1 MAKFFLFFVLGISLT
16 VSAAGSVMPVQTAEE
31 ELVPLDFSEE
41 TIQEFKED
49 PEYDYSE
56 AISDDH
62 WWSKFKRYIRLQWQQ
77 FLDWMFGDY
86 EAPLLLA
93 IFLYIL
99 PYLLLGLLLA
109 FILYLFGKLN
119 PGNYLFGTPD
129 GGEVH
134 FTEQEKIIKTRNIKK
149 LIEKAV
155 TSENYRLAVRYH
167 FLYLLQQL
175 SREEIVSY
183 DPAKTDEEYVQ
194 EIKDKELQGLFRKV
208 SRIYDYVWYGD
219 FVPEATAYQRIKNE
233 FEKIENLIQPQH
245 EQSL

>member
-1 MAKFFLFFVLGISLT
+1 MAKIFLFFVLGISLT
-16 VSAAGSVMPVQTAEE
+16 VSAGGLTIPVQTAEE

-41 TIQEFKED
+41 TIERFKED
-49 PEYDYSE
+49 PDYDYSE
-56 AISDDH
+56 AIAEDH
-62 WWSKFKRYIRLQWQQ
+62 WWTRFKRYIRLQWQR

-93 IFLYIL
+93 ILLDIL

-109 FILYLFGKLN
+109 FILYLFGKIN
-119 PGNYLFGTPD
+119 PGNHIFGTPD

-134 FTEQEKIIKTRNIKK
+134 FTEEEKIIKTRNIRS
-149 LIEKAV
+149 LIERAV
-155 TSENYRLAVRYH
+155 ASENYRLAVRYH

-175 SREEIVSY
+175 SREEIVVY
-183 DPAKTDEEYVQ
+183 DPAKTDEEYVL
-194 EIKDKELQGLFRKV
+194 EIKDKELQGIFRKL

-219 FVPEATAYQRIKNE
+219 FTPNVTDYQKIKHE
-233 FEKIENLIQPQH
+233 FAKSENLIQPQH

>member
-1 MAKFFLFFVLGISLT
+1 MAKFFLFFVLGFSLT
-16 VSAAGSVMPVQTAEE
+16 VSAGVPVIPVQTAEE
-31 ELVPLDFSEE
+31 ELRPLDFSEE
-41 TIQEFKED
+41 TIQNFKED
-49 PEYDYSE
+49 PDYDYSE
-56 AISDDH
+56 AIAEDH
-62 WWSKFKRYIRLQWQQ
+62 WWTKFKRYIRLQWQR

-93 IFLYIL
+93 ILLDIL

-109 FILYLFGKLN
+109 FVLYLFGKIN
-119 PGNYLFGTPD
+119 PGNYIFGTPD
-129 GGEVH
+129 GGEIH
-134 FTEQEKIIKTRNIKK
+134 FTEEEKIIKTRDIKK

-155 TSENYRLAVRYH
+155 ASENYRLAVRYH

-175 SREEIVSY
+175 SREEIVIY

-194 EIKDKELQGLFRKV
+194 EISDGELQGHFRKA

-219 FVPEATAYQRIKNE
+219 FTPTASDYQKIRNE
-233 FEKIENLIQPQH
+233 FTKSEDLIQPQH